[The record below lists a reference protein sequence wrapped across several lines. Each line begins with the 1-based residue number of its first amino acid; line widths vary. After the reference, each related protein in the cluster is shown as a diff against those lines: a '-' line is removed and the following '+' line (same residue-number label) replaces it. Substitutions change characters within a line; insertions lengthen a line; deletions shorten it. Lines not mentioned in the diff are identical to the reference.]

1 MVPIMRLRRTKRTVG
16 VNQLF
21 KEAQIEG
28 MDDTDSS
35 NMASSQR
42 EKSEREKGL
51 WSFWVGVKEEDYFME
66 RVHLHYFGW
75 IF

>member
-42 EKSEREKGL
+42 EKGEREKGL
-51 WSFWVGVKEEDYFME
+51 WSFWVGVEEGYFME